1 MNNHNN
7 NGPNMNVNAIDTL
20 ETLAK
25 KVLAWPFYRQF
36 SSLSPLGQ
44 RLVVVASLATWTTII
59 LAFLYFFINPIV
71 AYGSLASILAGLA
84 TGLGAL
90 PALFFKEVKQRT
102 LYIML
107 GGAAGVMLAATS
119 FSLVVPG
126 IQYGNEIWP
135 GKGVIVVAIGMLVGA
150 LFLELADR
158 YIPHNHFSEKSSEL
172 VSSLRKIWLFIIA
185 ITLHNFPEGMAV
197 GVSFGS
203 GDWHNGLAIAFAI
216 GLQNIPEGLAVAL
229 PLVGLGYSR
238 KQALM
243 IATLTGLVEPIG
255 GFLGV
260 AAVTIFLPLLPIG
273 MAFAAGAMLFVIA
286 DDIIP
291 ETQSKGKARSATFAV
306 MIGFVVMM
314 ILDNMLGGQTVGGS
328 APPPPP
334 LSDSSMIY

>member
-1 MNNHNN
+1 
-7 NGPNMNVNAIDTL
+7 MNVHALDTL
-20 ETLAK
+20 ENMAK

-36 SSLSPLGQ
+36 SKQTPLIQ
-44 RLVVVASLATWTTII
+44 RLIVVSSLATWTTII
-59 LAFLYFFINPIV
+59 LASLYFFINPIV
-71 AYGSLASILAGLA
+71 AYGSLASIVAGLA

-90 PALFFKEVKQRT
+90 PALFFKEVKQKT

-107 GGAAGVMLAATS
+107 GGAAGVMLAATA

-126 IQYGNEIWP
+126 IQYGNQIWP
-135 GKGVIVVAIGMLVGA
+135 GKGIFVVAVGMLVGA
-150 LFLELADR
+150 VFLELADR
-158 YIPHNHFSEKSSEL
+158 FLPHTGFSEQNTEL
-172 VSSLRKIWLFIIA
+172 VSSLRKIWLFITA

-203 GDWHNGLAIAFAI
+203 GDWHNGLAIATAI

-238 KQALM
+238 KQALFV
-243 IATLTGLVEPIG
+243 ATLTGLVEPIG

-260 AAVTIFLPLLPIG
+260 AAVTVFFPLLPIG

-306 MIGFVVMM
+306 MIGFIIMM
-314 ILDNMLGGQTVGGS
+314 MLDNMLGGSSQPVNNPVS
-328 APPPPP
+328 APAQAG
-334 LSDSSMIY
+334 SVGVWQ